1 MPLIIMQLPFPLQ
14 IDKLSESLDSW
25 VKFQERA
32 GLRPYIKINIS
43 LEPNTF
49 KVGGE
54 GGELNTADF
63 NEHAMVGMK
72 TRRIHLL
79 IQDAGVIKH

>member
-1 MPLIIMQLPFPLQ
+1 MLLIITQLPFPLQ

-43 LEPNTF
+43 LKPNTF
-49 KVGGE
+49 KIGGE
-54 GGELNTADF
+54 G
-63 NEHAMVGMK
+63 
-72 TRRIHLL
+72 
-79 IQDAGVIKH
+79 VI